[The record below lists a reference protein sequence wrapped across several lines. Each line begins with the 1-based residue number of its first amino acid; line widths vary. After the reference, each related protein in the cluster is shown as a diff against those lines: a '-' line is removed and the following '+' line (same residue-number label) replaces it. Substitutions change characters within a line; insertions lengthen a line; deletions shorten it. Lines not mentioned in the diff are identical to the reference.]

1 MRWKGRKTTKIKMC
15 VIPLC
20 LSEIRFTWDC
30 DKALWIGDWCVN
42 RNYRWKSYIRKD
54 IFFWLMSGIRVLHG
68 TLALATRFLSL
79 FPQRTVWVLSLC
91 VWVCIQLC
99 VVLSFLILLL
109 LLVIFIFLIF
119 LYIISS
125 RFRVWFTFFLF
136 SNTVCDSAFPI
147 LLNYFD
153 YSRLETNHIHRRNTR
168 NRKIT
173 ELFIFFFQTRK
184 CFTCTRAKANKR
196 SKERRR
202 KRHTD
207 KTNRSNENSKQL

>member
-1 MRWKGRKTTKIKMC
+1 
-15 VIPLC
+15 
-20 LSEIRFTWDC
+20 
-30 DKALWIGDWCVN
+30 
-42 RNYRWKSYIRKD
+42 
-54 IFFWLMSGIRVLHG
+54 MSGIRVLHG

-91 VWVCIQLC
+91 VWVCKQLC

-125 RFRVWFTFFLF
+125 RFWVWFTFFLF

-173 ELFIFFFQTRK
+173 ELFIFFFKQENASLAQELKRTRD
-184 CFTCTRAKANKR
+184 
-196 SKERRR
+196 R
-202 KRHTD
+202 KRDEERDTQ
-207 KTNRSNENSKQL
+207 TKQIVAMKIQNNYSQGPKSE